1 MTKGVGTPQY
11 MAPEMLVGTQSYKYA
26 KALDVY
32 SFSILL
38 LEIWEVRDVFGESG
52 MSHFEIC
59 QFVIDG
65 NVKNVLICFDLFC
78 LMGLFYYRDWKYLKM
93 WTVKFQSL

>member
-11 MAPEMLVGTQSYKYA
+11 MAPEILVGTQSYKYA

-32 SFSILL
+32 SYSILL

-59 QFVIDG
+59 KFVIDG
-65 NVKNVLICFDLFC
+65 NVPFFEDHSLCLIIHSCV
-78 LMGLFYYRDWKYLKM
+78 FYRG
-93 WTVKFQSL
+93 